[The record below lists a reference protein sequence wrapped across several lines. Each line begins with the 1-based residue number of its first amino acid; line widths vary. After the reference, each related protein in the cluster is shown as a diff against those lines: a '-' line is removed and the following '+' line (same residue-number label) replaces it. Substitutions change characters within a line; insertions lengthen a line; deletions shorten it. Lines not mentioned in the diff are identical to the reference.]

1 MWSDNIVIFRVIIL
15 GYCVSIFVYFI
26 VYMKVLYFFS
36 KSFIIRNIFWLF
48 YCMFVRIMMYISFN
62 IKLNRYIKI
71 ENCVC

>member
-15 GYCVSIFVYFI
+15 GYCVSIFVYFV

-36 KSFIIRNIFWLF
+36 KSFIIRNVFWLF
-48 YCMFVRIMMYISFN
+48 YCMFDRIMMYISFN
-62 IKLNRYIKI
+62 IKLNRFIKI